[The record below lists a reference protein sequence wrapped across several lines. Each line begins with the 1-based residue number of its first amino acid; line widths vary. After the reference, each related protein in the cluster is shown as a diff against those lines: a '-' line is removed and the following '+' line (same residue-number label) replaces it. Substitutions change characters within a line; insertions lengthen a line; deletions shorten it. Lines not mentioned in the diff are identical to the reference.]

1 LSLIDPPPA
10 LAVTHSI
17 EPLVDPVFIS
27 DLHLTLERPATLRRF
42 FRFVQADAPRYRE
55 LVILGD
61 LFEFWIGDDA
71 SPSAEPVIDALA
83 AASGAGQRVFLM
95 HGNRDPLLGHD
106 FARATGATLLAD
118 PILAEV
124 AGTTTL
130 LSHGDAWCTRDVAY
144 QQFRAM
150 VRDPEFQ
157 RGFLAKSID
166 ERIAVA
172 KSARMVSDTEKS
184 LKAMDIMDVTPEA
197 IGAALRSAGVRRIIH
212 GHTHRP
218 AAHVIDLDGVNGERW
233 VLPDWDL
240 DDEERRAAPS
250 ESSAPTGGGRAAT
263 GGDPVLAEPRGGYL
277 DFVDGLPRL
286 VFFDD

>member
-1 LSLIDPPPA
+1 LNLIDPPPA
-10 LAVTHSI
+10 LAVTPSI
-17 EPLVDPVFIS
+17 EPLADPVFIS
-27 DLHLTLERPATLRRF
+27 DLHLALERPATLQRF
-42 FRFVQADAPRYRE
+42 FRFMQADAPLHQE

-71 SPSAEPVIDALA
+71 SPPAKPVIEALA
-83 AASGAGQRVFLM
+83 AASHAGQRVFLM

-106 FARATGATLLAD
+106 FARAAGATLLAD
-118 PILAEV
+118 PIIAEV

-150 VRDPEFQ
+150 VRNPEFQ
-157 RGFLAKSID
+157 RGFLAKSVD

-172 KSARMVSDTEKS
+172 KSARLLSDTEKS
-184 LKAMDIMDVTPEA
+184 TKAMDIMDVTPEA
-197 IGAALRSAGVRRIIH
+197 VGAALRSAGVRRIIH

-218 AAHVIDLDGVNGERW
+218 AAHVIDLDGATAERW

-240 DDEERRAAPS
+240 DD
-250 ESSAPTGGGRAAT
+250 
-263 GGDPVLAEPRGGYL
+263 AEPRGGYL
-277 DFVDGLPRL
+277 DFIEGRPRL

>member
-1 LSLIDPPPA
+1 MNLIDPPPA
-10 LAVTHSI
+10 LAVTQSI

-42 FRFVQADAPRYRE
+42 FRFMQADAPVHQE

-71 SPSAEPVIDALA
+71 SLPAKPVIDALA
-83 AASGAGQRVFLM
+83 AASNAGRRVFLM

-106 FARATGATLLAD
+106 FARAAGATLLAD
-118 PILAEV
+118 PIIADV

-150 VRDPEFQ
+150 VRNPDFQ
-157 RGFLAKSID
+157 RAFLAKPVD

-172 KSARMVSDTEKS
+172 KGARMLSDTEKS
-184 LKAMDIMDVTPEA
+184 TKAMDIMDVTPEA
-197 IGAALRSAGVRRIIH
+197 IGEALRSAGVRRMIH

-218 AAHVIDLDGVNGERW
+218 AAHVIDLDGASAERW

-240 DDEERRAAPS
+240 DEP
-250 ESSAPTGGGRAAT
+250 
-263 GGDPVLAEPRGGYL
+263 EPRGGYL
-277 DFVDGLPRL
+277 DFVDGQPRL

>member
-1 LSLIDPPPA
+1 LSLVDPPPA

-27 DLHLTLERPATLRRF
+27 DLHLAPERPATLRRF
-42 FRFVQADAPRYRE
+42 FRFMQGDAPGHRE

-71 SPSAEPVIDALA
+71 SSSAKPVIDALA
-83 AASGAGQRVFLM
+83 AASSSGQRVFLM
-95 HGNRDPLLGHD
+95 HGNRDPLLGHG
-106 FARATGATLLAD
+106 FAHAAGATLLAD
-118 PILAEV
+118 PIVAEV

-157 RGFLAKSID
+157 RGFLAKSVE
-166 ERIAVA
+166 ERITVA
-172 KSARMVSDTEKS
+172 KSARLVSDTEKS

-197 IGAALRSAGVRRIIH
+197 IGAALKNAGVRRIIH

-218 AAHVIDLDGVNGERW
+218 AAHVIDLEGASAERW

-240 DDEERRAAPS
+240 DD
-250 ESSAPTGGGRAAT
+250 
-263 GGDPVLAEPRGGYL
+263 AEPRGGYL
-277 DFVDGLPRL
+277 DFVDSLPRL

>member
-1 LSLIDPPPA
+1 MNLVDPPPA
-10 LAVTHSI
+10 LAVTQSI
-17 EPLVDPVFIS
+17 APLTDPVFIS
-27 DLHLTLERPATLRRF
+27 DLHLAPARPATLQRF
-42 FRFVQADAPRYRE
+42 LRFAQADATRYGE

-71 SPSAEPVIDALA
+71 AASVKPVIDALA
-83 AASGAGQRVFLM
+83 AASQRGQRVFLM

-106 FARATGATLLAD
+106 FAQAAGATLLAD
-118 PILAEV
+118 PIIADV

-130 LSHGDAWCTRDVAY
+130 LSHGDMWCTRDVVY

-150 VRDPEFQ
+150 IRDPEFQ
-157 RGFLAKSID
+157 RGLLAKSAD

-172 KSARMVSDTEKS
+172 NSARTQSDSEKS
-184 LKAMDIMDVTPEA
+184 TKAMDIMDVTPEA
-197 IGAALRSAGVRRIIH
+197 IVAALQKAGLRRIIH

-218 AAHVIDLDGVNGERW
+218 AAHVIDLEGVNAERW

-240 DDEERRAAPS
+240 D
-250 ESSAPTGGGRAAT
+250 G
-263 GGDPVLAEPRGGYL
+263 AEPRGGYL
-277 DFVDGLPRL
+277 DFVDGRPRL

>member
-1 LSLIDPPPA
+1 MTFSLVDPPPA

-27 DLHLTLERPATLRRF
+27 DLHLTLQRPATMRRF
-42 FRFVQADAPRYRE
+42 FRFMQADAPAHRE

-71 SPSAEPVIDALA
+71 SLPAKPVIDALA
-83 AASGAGQRVFLM
+83 AASNTGQRIFLM

-106 FARATGATLLAD
+106 FAHAAGATLLSD
-118 PILAEV
+118 PIVAEV
-124 AGTTTL
+124 AGTPTL
-130 LSHGDAWCTRDVAY
+130 LSHGDAWCTSDVAY

-150 VRDPEFQ
+150 ARSPEAQ
-157 RGFLAKSID
+157 RGFLAKSVD

-172 KSARMVSDTEKS
+172 KNARMVSDTEKS
-184 LKAMDIMDVTPEA
+184 LKATDIMDVTPEA
-197 IGAALRSAGVRRIIH
+197 ITAALKDAGVRRIIH

-218 AAHVIDLDGVNGERW
+218 AAHVIDLNGTNAERW

-240 DDEERRAAPS
+240 DD
-250 ESSAPTGGGRAAT
+250 
-263 GGDPVLAEPRGGYL
+263 AEPRGGYL
-277 DFVDGLPRL
+277 DYIDGRPRL
-286 VFFDD
+286 IFFDD